1 MAYGK
6 NRSGVQPRAYFQA
19 AGGIIMKL
27 RHPLLAG
34 AIDTGTTGTQID
46 EIDVSSCSKLAD
58 TFLTAQ
64 PSQDSAIQEVLI
76 DGSTVTVTNR
86 LLNGILT
93 INAIKTSNKVA
104 AGDFIAACQL
114 IKSVGD
120 TVGGTFQTIEM
131 INGEAHI
138 RLYYGVTVKRV
149 PDAIHMGMGVPV
161 YPVELWYTGYL
172 DAIGSVDQAMKA
184 VWAVGSDAG
193 VQGIYTPYEVQSG
206 STLNNPMSADNV
218 LGQGLAIV
226 DDTTGDANLPVGDSD
241 GELVDDY
248 AYINNATQPFP
259 GA

>member
-1 MAYGK
+1 MANGK

-19 AGGIIMKL
+19 AGGIIMKM
-27 RHPLLAG
+27 RHPLFAG

-64 PSQDSAIQEVLI
+64 PSQDAASQEVLI

-114 IKSVGD
+114 LVSVGD
-120 TVGGTFQTIEM
+120 TVGGTFETIEM
-131 INGEAHI
+131 INGEAHV

-149 PDAIHMGMGVPV
+149 PHAIHMGMGVPV
-161 YPVELWYTGYL
+161 YPVELWYTGFL
-172 DAIGSVDQAMKA
+172 DAIGSIDQSMKA
-184 VWAVGSDAG
+184 VWAVGSSSG
-193 VQGIYTPYEVQSG
+193 VQGIYTPYEVQNG
-206 STLNNPMSADNV
+206 STGSSPMSADNV
-218 LGQGLAIV
+218 LGQGLSVI
-226 DDTTGDANLPVGDSD
+226 DNLSEEANLAVGDSES
-241 GELVDDY
+241 ELVENY
-248 AYINNATQPFP
+248 SYINEATQPFP